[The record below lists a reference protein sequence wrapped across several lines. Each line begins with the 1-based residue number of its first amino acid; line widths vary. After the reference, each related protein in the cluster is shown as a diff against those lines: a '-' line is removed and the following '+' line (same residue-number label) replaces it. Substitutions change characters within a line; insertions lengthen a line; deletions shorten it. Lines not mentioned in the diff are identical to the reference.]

1 MSDCIVRRQAVQQ
14 RVRHLE
20 ECLKEQEER
29 ERDSLAIARLRE
41 ELARAMAAL
50 VTLGECGD

>member
-1 MSDCIVRRQAVQQ
+1 MSYCTVRRQAVQQ

-20 ECLKEQEER
+20 ERLKEQEEC
-29 ERDSLAIARLRE
+29 ERDSPASARLRE